1 MAPAACSS
9 ARKILCW
16 IARCLARSLSKKE
29 LPLPRLDPTVHIP
42 RFAAREPGQHGGR
55 AAATQHRQPEP
66 EGMTLARTKGL
77 AGEFLTIVVGVLTAL
92 GVDAWY
98 GGVRDREVGAEY
110 RLRIA
115 QELRAAL
122 AYLEEMDRMATRASD

>member
-1 MAPAACSS
+1 
-9 ARKILCW
+9 
-16 IARCLARSLSKKE
+16 
-29 LPLPRLDPTVHIP
+29 
-42 RFAAREPGQHGGR
+42 
-55 AAATQHRQPEP
+55 
-66 EGMTLARTKGL
+66 MTLARTKGL